1 MLEIRLRQA
10 GNCVVLDLSGRI
22 DVDSANLVEAV
33 GQCVRDGYP
42 DILCNLEDVRS
53 IDYMGISVVVIAY
66 KEVLNHGGRMKI
78 ANLPAQLKDV
88 FSVSGVDRSIEVYAT
103 IDAALSSF
111 KEDRVIEGIKKM
123 PLRRRFKR
131 LPIDLKVEMK
141 SERGGGPE
149 CLKVEML
156 NLSAVGAFIFGCG
169 NFKLGDEVILKM
181 KLSPNPELLELQA
194 RVVWI
199 PDKAVQPHEYPG
211 VGVEFSNLSSENQ
224 QRIIDFIERNI
235 SSMLSD

>member
-88 FSVSGVDRSIEVYAT
+88 FSVSGVDRSIEV
-103 IDAALSSF
+103 
-111 KEDRVIEGIKKM
+111 
-123 PLRRRFKR
+123 
-131 LPIDLKVEMK
+131 
-141 SERGGGPE
+141 
-149 CLKVEML
+149 
-156 NLSAVGAFIFGCG
+156 
-169 NFKLGDEVILKM
+169 
-181 KLSPNPELLELQA
+181 
-194 RVVWI
+194 
-199 PDKAVQPHEYPG
+199 
-211 VGVEFSNLSSENQ
+211 
-224 QRIIDFIERNI
+224 
-235 SSMLSD
+235 